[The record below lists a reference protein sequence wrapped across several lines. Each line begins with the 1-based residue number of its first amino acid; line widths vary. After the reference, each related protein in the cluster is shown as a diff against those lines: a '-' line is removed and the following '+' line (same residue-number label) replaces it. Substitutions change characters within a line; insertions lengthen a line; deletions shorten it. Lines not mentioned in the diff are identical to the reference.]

1 MRLENDQSN
10 WSTVVSGNTNASVN
24 TYEDISNLKDTEKGR
39 KLNQEREGCH
49 GTHSYPESSSGGG
62 GGGGEK
68 TDIV

>member
-10 WSTVVSGNTNASVN
+10 WSTVVSGNTNATVN

-39 KLNQEREGCH
+39 KLNQEREACR